1 MPTARLEERLSHLAQ
16 GLDPA
21 EREDLKLILS
31 MAAGGLL
38 DGRTQGTN
46 SQSED
51 LALGV
56 AQRTLPSLHKPIQV
70 EIEGGVV
77 FQGRAPFFTDR
88 DLAALD
94 EESRRERAKA
104 GRFHDHLVV
113 NDAPIAKEIALS
125 SAIRDYVESKVGPVF
140 ATNKA
145 NYLYYDA
152 PGLGIDPHV
161 DVDEFSLNVLTMLE
175 HSGTRESCLILYPPD
190 APQREIRL
198 EPGETLIFM
207 ADRVTHERIRT
218 GADESI
224 RIVSFGYKII

>member
-1 MPTARLEERLSHLAQ
+1 LEEHLSELAR

-38 DGRTQGTN
+38 GGHTQGTN
-46 SQSED
+46 TPRQD
-51 LALGV
+51 KALSV
-56 AQRTLPSLHKPIQV
+56 AQRALPLLHKPVQT
-70 EIEGGVV
+70 EIKGGVV
-77 FQGRAPFFTDR
+77 FRGRAPFFTER
-88 DLAALD
+88 DIQALD
-94 EESRRERAKA
+94 AESRNERARA

-113 NDAPIAKEIALS
+113 NDAPLARGLALS
-125 SAIRDYVESKVGPVF
+125 SDIRDYLESKVGPVF

-175 HSGTRESCLILYPPD
+175 HSGTRRSSLMLYPPD
-190 APQREIRL
+190 LPEQEVRL

-218 GADESI
+218 IDDEKI
-224 RIVSFGYKII
+224 RIVSFGYKLL

>member
-1 MPTARLEERLSHLAQ
+1 MTARLEERLSELARE
-16 GLDPA
+16 LDPA

-38 DGRTQGTN
+38 GGHTRGAN
-46 SQSED
+46 SPRQD
-51 LALGV
+51 MALHV
-56 AQRTLPSLHKPIQV
+56 AQRALPLLHKPIQV
-70 EIEGGVV
+70 DIAGGVV
-77 FQGRAPFFTDR
+77 FRGRAPFFTDR
-88 DLAALD
+88 DIEALD
-94 EESRRERAKA
+94 QESRRERAKA

-113 NDAPIAKEIALS
+113 NNAPLAAGMALS
-125 SAIRDYVESKVGPVF
+125 SEIRDYLESKVGPVF

-175 HSGTRESCLILYPPD
+175 HSGVRQSCLMLYPPD
-190 APQREIRL
+190 APEQEVRL
-198 EPGETLIFM
+198 EPGETLIFL

-218 GADESI
+218 GPDERI
-224 RIVSFGYKII
+224 RIVSFGYKLI